1 MWDSLGD
8 NSDPTGV
15 EAMEITTAPLQI
27 DHYDEVITLWKECE
41 GVGLSEADSR
51 GSINA
56 YLQRNPGMSFV
67 ATDSEAR
74 IVGAILAGH
83 DGRRGYLHHL
93 AVNPAFRRQ
102 GIGSKLVE
110 KALSALRQEGIR
122 KVHLFIFETNAS
134 GLAFWEASGWTRRID
149 IGILSKNV

>member
-1 MWDSLGD
+1 MGI
-8 NSDPTGV
+8 T
-15 EAMEITTAPLQI
+15 ITTLQI
-27 DHYDEVITLWKECE
+27 DQHDEVIALWKACE

-51 GSINA
+51 ESINA

-67 ATDSEAR
+67 ATNAEGK

-110 KALSALRQEGIR
+110 KALFALRQEGIR

-134 GLAFWEASGWTRRID
+134 GLAFWEASGWTRRND